1 MYGARTGLKFSK
13 ALSECLLNK
22 VLFYWP
28 NEYVQLFDWLLVNVD
43 QLMFS
48 IFRSCLKTNK
58 DGS

>member
-1 MYGARTGLKFSK
+1 MYGARSGLKFSK
-13 ALSECLLNK
+13 ALFECLLNK
-22 VLFYWP
+22 VLLYWQ
-28 NEYVQLFDWLLVNVD
+28 NKYVQLFDWLQVSVD